1 MPNPDDRIS
10 AFFSAPK
17 PWQDELAALRAVLL
31 DSALVEE
38 FKWGSPCYTFGTSN
52 TVTLWRLKD
61 CCALAFFKGV
71 LLKDP
76 ESILVAPGE
85 NSQSMRKIEFTSVAE
100 ITATQPVLRNYIG
113 EAIEV
118 ERAGL
123 KVSFSKSLP
132 EYPEE
137 LVNRLDE
144 DHEFRTAFEAL
155 TPGRQRGYVL
165 HFSQAKQSATR
176 ASRIAKAAPRIL
188 SGKGLHDR

>member
-17 PWQDELAALRAVLL
+17 PWQDELAALRAILL

-38 FKWGSPCYTFGTSN
+38 FKWRSPCYTFDNSN
-52 TVTLWRLKD
+52 VATLWRLKN

-76 ESILVAPGE
+76 ENILVAPGE
-85 NSQSMRKIEFTSVAE
+85 NSQSMRKIEFTGLAG
-100 ITATQPVLRNYIG
+100 IDGMQAVLRDYIG

-118 ERAGL
+118 EKAGL
-123 KVSFSKSLP
+123 EVAFSKDLP

-137 LVNRLDE
+137 LVTRLDE
-144 DHEFRTAFEAL
+144 DHEFRTAFESL
-155 TPGRQRGYVL
+155 TPGRQKGYVL

-176 ASRIAKAAPRIL
+176 ASRIAKSAPRIL